1 MKPSQFACATVFE
14 ITFWLSFWARFNM
27 AGNGPT
33 GQFAN
38 LATKLKHE
46 IPMAVLLPTGGPVR
60 RTISG
65 TDCDGIREVDG
76 ITAIY
81 EVKALEAKAPSK
93 GQMKALRSLG
103 DFFIGSRWL
112 YQDLKKDAPAKSAD
126 EQVAIDNGYKAN
138 ATPVSAVVWA
148 KHPKARGW
156 LRRYLEDCGFNASE
170 EPTGGYRFQFED
182 PWEKQ
187 KTHIFRPTRQ
197 WLHMAYLP
205 DYYAEFSLRGNYSYA
220 EDLPF

>member
-1 MKPSQFACATVFE
+1 MT
-14 ITFWLSFWARFNM
+14 
-27 AGNGPT
+27 GNGPT

-81 EVKALEAKAPSK
+81 EVKALGANAPSA
-93 GQMKALRSLG
+93 GQIKALRGLG

-112 YQDLKKDAPAKSAD
+112 YETLKEGAPAKSGA
-126 EQVAIDNGYKAN
+126 EQIAIDNGYKAN
-138 ATPVSAVVWA
+138 ATPVSAVVWT
-148 KHPKARGW
+148 KHSSARDW
-156 LRRYLEDCGFNASE
+156 LWKYLKDCGFNASK
-170 EPTGGYRFQFED
+170 EPSGGYRVQFED
-182 PWEKQ
+182 PYEKQ
-187 KTHIFRPTRQ
+187 KTHIFRPTKQ

-205 DYYAEFSLRGNYSYA
+205 DYYAEFALRGNYSYA
-220 EDLPF
+220 EELPF